1 MKTKITELKKV
12 VAYLKTQNLADIEL
26 KFACYVDHTFVFNYE
41 VDNQHFE
48 VSIICSSMSTVM
60 DKMLM
65 SDLFNLTGIQYFE
78 FRNYIGKK
86 IVITFN
92 INENVN

>member
-1 MKTKITELKKV
+1 
-12 VAYLKTQNLADIEL
+12 
-26 KFACYVDHTFVFNYE
+26 
-41 VDNQHFE
+41 
-48 VSIICSSMSTVM
+48 MSTVM

-78 FRNYIGKK
+78 FRNYIGKQ
-86 IVITFN
+86 IVIPFN